1 MRPAASAARSASSR
15 SLRRFA
21 SGATIAAAALLVSAG
36 AAFAGASEFDASLRA
51 LAAERLA
58 AYAAEP
64 ALVEAVATQN
74 AAGKPDQSRVDQLDA
89 EWRAQVG
96 GAASPLVD
104 KVTGAPASARLAEIR
119 DASQGLITEVILM
132 DQVGLNVAVS
142 EPTSDY
148 WQGDEA
154 KWSQTYLAGAGAMHV
169 SDVELDEST
178 QTYQAQVSLTVVD
191 ASGAPI
197 GAITFGVNVEYLD

>member
-1 MRPAASAARSASSR
+1 
-15 SLRRFA
+15 
-21 SGATIAAAALLVSAG
+21 
-36 AAFAGASEFDASLRA
+36 
-51 LAAERLA
+51 
-58 AYAAEP
+58 
-64 ALVEAVATQN
+64 
-74 AAGKPDQSRVDQLDA
+74 
-89 EWRAQVG
+89 
-96 GAASPLVD
+96 
-104 KVTGAPASARLAEIR
+104 
-119 DASQGLITEVILM
+119 M

>member
-1 MRPAASAARSASSR
+1 MSLAASR
-15 SLRRFA
+15 SLRRLA
-21 SGATIAAAALLVSAG
+21 SGAAVAAAALLMSAG
-36 AAFAGASEFDASLRA
+36 AAFPSASEFDARLRA
-51 LAAERLA
+51 MAAERLA

-64 ALVEAVATQN
+64 ALVGAVTAQN
-74 AAGKPDQSRVDQLDA
+74 AAGKPDQARSDALDA

-96 GAASPLVD
+96 AGASPLVD
-104 KVTGAPASARLAEIR
+104 EVMGKPASARLAEIR

-148 WQGDEA
+148 WQGDEE
-154 KWSQTYLAGAGAMHV
+154 KWSQTYLAGPGAVHV

-178 QTYQAQVSLTVVD
+178 QTYPSQVSLTVVD
-191 ASGAPI
+191 AAGAPV
-197 GAITFGVNVEYLD
+197 GAITFGVNVESLD

>member
-1 MRPAASAARSASSR
+1 MSPAAPVPR
-15 SLRRFA
+15 SLRRLA
-21 SGATIAAAALLVSAG
+21 SGAALAAAALLVSAG
-36 AAFAGASEFDASLRA
+36 AAFAGASEFDAKLRA
-51 LAAERLA
+51 LAAGRLA

-64 ALVEAVATQN
+64 AIVEAVTAQN
-74 AAGKPDQSRVDQLDA
+74 AAGKPDQARIDQLDA

-96 GAASPLVD
+96 APARPLVD
-104 KVTGAPASARLAEIR
+104 EVMGRAASARLVAIR
-119 DASQGLITEVILM
+119 DESQGLIAEVILM

-154 KWSQTYLAGAGAMHV
+154 KWSETYLVGPAAVHV

-178 QTYQAQVSLTVVD
+178 QTYQAQVSLPVI
-191 ASGAPI
+191 SGGAPV

>member
-1 MRPAASAARSASSR
+1 MSLAASR
-15 SLRRFA
+15 SLRRLA
-21 SGATIAAAALLVSAG
+21 SGAAVAAAALLMSAG
-36 AAFAGASEFDASLRA
+36 AAFPSASEFDARLRA
-51 LAAERLA
+51 MAAERLA

-64 ALVEAVATQN
+64 ALVGAVTAQN
-74 AAGKPDQSRVDQLDA
+74 AAGKPDQARIDALDA

-96 GAASPLVD
+96 AGASPLVD
-104 KVTGAPASARLAEIR
+104 EVMGKPASARLAEIR

-148 WQGDEA
+148 WQGDEE
-154 KWSQTYLAGAGAMHV
+154 KWSQTYLAGPGAVHV
-169 SDVELDEST
+169 SEVELDEST
-178 QTYQAQVSLTVVD
+178 QTYQSQVSLTVVD
-191 ASGAPI
+191 AAGAPV